1 MLCLKRLRSFNISA
15 PGSDKSAS
23 GKALTDGAV
32 NILETASPRLKADL
46 ARDLAQQWSAGGIA
60 SLEGAKNPPDRPS
73 RPDTPLLLLPRDMP
87 KRRAGGIPG
96 RIALLHAVAHIELN
110 AIDLAFDMI
119 ARFSGDLGVDAEA
132 FATDWLRVGA
142 EEAKHFLLVE
152 SCLADYDAKY
162 GDLPAH
168 DGLWE
173 AAASTKQDLMGRLA
187 VVPMVL
193 EARGLDVTP
202 DMIEKFERYGDQHAV
217 DALKTIYREEVGH
230 VQIGTKWFIRLC
242 QSQKQE
248 PIAAFKKLVSKYF
261 KGNLKPPFN
270 DSARMEA
277 GLLPQFY
284 QNSID

>member
-1 MLCLKRLRSFNISA
+1 MGTSV
-15 PGSDKSAS
+15 GSLA
-23 GKALTDGAV
+23 DGAIE
-32 NILETASPRLKADL
+32 ILETAPPRTKAAL
-46 ARDLAQQWSAGGIA
+46 ARELRQNWKVGVFG
-60 SLEGAKNPPDRPS
+60 SLNGTKRPPDRPA
-73 RPDTPLLLLPRDMP
+73 RPEKPQLLLPRDMP
-87 KRRAGGIPG
+87 KRRAGGIQG

-119 ARFSGDLGVDAEA
+119 ARFSGGLGDQSEA
-132 FATDWLRVGA
+132 FAADWLNVGA
-142 EEAKHFLLVE
+142 EEAKHFLLLE
-152 SCLADYDAKY
+152 SCLAAYDAEY

-173 AAASTKQDLMGRLA
+173 AAEATQGDLMGRLA

-202 DMIEKFERYGDQHAV
+202 DMIEKFERYGDEKAV
-217 DALKTIYREEVGH
+217 KALKTIYREEVGH
-230 VQIGTKWFIRLC
+230 VQIGTKWFQYLCKIRN
-242 QSQKQE
+242 QE
-248 PIAAFKKLVSKYF
+248 PIATFKQLVPKYF

-270 DSARMEA
+270 DSARSEA

>member
-1 MLCLKRLRSFNISA
+1 MEPFG
-15 PGSDKSAS
+15 GS
-23 GKALTDGAV
+23 LTDGAV
-32 NILETASPRLKADL
+32 EILKAASAQSKAHL
-46 ARDLAQQWSAGGIA
+46 ARELAQKWSCGALA
-60 SLEGAKNPPDRPS
+60 SLRGPQQPPDRPS
-73 RPDTPLLLLPRDMP
+73 RPEKPLLLLPRDMP

-119 ARFSGDLGVDAEA
+119 ARFSHELGDEAED
-132 FATDWLRVGA
+132 FATDWLKIGA
-142 EEAKHFLLVE
+142 EEAKHFLLLE
-152 SCLADYDAKY
+152 SCLASYDAEY
-162 GDLPAH
+162 GGLPAH

-173 AAASTKQDLMGRLA
+173 AAEATKNDLMGRLA

-202 DMIEKFERYGDQHAV
+202 DMIEKFERYGDENAV
-217 DALKTIYREEVGH
+217 NALKTIYREEVGH
-230 VQIGTKWFIRLC
+230 VQIGTKWFQHLC
-242 QSQKQE
+242 QNRNQE
-248 PIAAFKKLVSKYF
+248 PIATFKQLVSRYF

-270 DSARMEA
+270 DSARQQA